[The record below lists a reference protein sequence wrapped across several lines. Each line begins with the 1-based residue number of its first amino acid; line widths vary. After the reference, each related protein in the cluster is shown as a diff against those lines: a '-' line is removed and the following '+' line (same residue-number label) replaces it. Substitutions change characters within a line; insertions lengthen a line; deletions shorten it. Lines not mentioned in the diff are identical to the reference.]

1 MSDDLAKD
9 LNVLNTRVNWKSS
22 QMQARVRRRY
32 WADRLFRLSGL
43 SAVVIAGLFLL
54 FLLGNIIQ
62 NGVSGFMQTSI
73 EIDIAFDPTL
83 LPDPALPSDQ
93 FAAALAQADMQRLLR
108 QALMAEFPNVS
119 GRRDI
124 IQLTRMLSSGAR
136 AQLRQVIMRDPSV
149 IGTTKRVRILAS
161 DEVDQ
166 VMKGNIDVGVSEEN
180 RKLQDRE
187 LAWLARFQQEDRV
200 SLSFHS
206 RFITGG
212 DSREPELVGV
222 RGAIAGSALTLLVT
236 LLTAFPIGLAA
247 AIYLEE
253 FAPRN
258 RFTDIIEVNINNLAA
273 VPSIVFGLLGL
284 AFFLGFMGM
293 ARSAPLVGGLTLAL
307 LTLPTIIISAR
318 AAIAAVP
325 GSIRDAARG
334 LGASPMQVAFHHV
347 VPLAM
352 PGIMTGTIIGMARAL
367 GESAPLLMIGM
378 VAFIVDVPGGVNDP
392 ATVLPVQIYLWADSP
407 ERAFIEKT
415 SAAIMVLLF
424 FLISMNGLAIW
435 LRQRFERKW

>member
-1 MSDDLAKD
+1 MTERMETS
-9 LNVLNTRVNWKSS
+9 VLERRVEWTSPE
-22 QMQARVRRRY
+22 MQARLKRRY
-32 WADRLFRLSGL
+32 WTDRLFRLAGF
-43 SAVVIAGLFLL
+43 SAVAAAGLFLL
-54 FLLGNIIQ
+54 VLLGNIIQ
-62 NGVSGFMQTSI
+62 TGASGFFQTSI
-73 EIDIAFDPTL
+73 EIDVTFDPAI
-83 LPDPALPSDQ
+83 LPDPALAPDA
-93 FAAALAQADMQRLLR
+93 FAAAMAQVNLQRLVR
-108 QALMAEFPNVS
+108 SALQQKFPDVS
-119 GRRDI
+119 GRADTIR
-124 IQLTRMLSSGAR
+124 LTRMFSSGAR
-136 AQLRQVIMRDPSV
+136 SQLRDLIMKDPSI
-149 IGTTKRVRILAS
+149 IGQTLRIPLLAS
-161 DEVDQ
+161 DEIDQ
-166 VMKGNIDVGVSEEN
+166 AVKGNIDISLPEEN
-180 RKLQDRE
+180 RKLKNKE
-187 LAWLARFQQEDRV
+187 VAWLNILQSEDRV
-200 SLSFHS
+200 SLNFHP
-206 RFITGG
+206 RFLSSG

-222 RGAIAGSALTLLVT
+222 RGAVVGSGLTLLVT

-258 RFTDIIEVNINNLAA
+258 RFTTIIEININNLAA

-284 AFFLGFMGM
+284 AFFLGVMGM

-325 GSIRDAARG
+325 QSIRDAARG

-347 VPLAM
+347 IPLAM
-352 PGIMTGTIIGMARAL
+352 PGILTGTIIGMARAL

-424 FLISMNGLAIW
+424 FLISMNGIAIW
-435 LRQRFERKW
+435 LRQKFERKW

>member
-1 MSDDLAKD
+1 MIDPDGHMQPDVQGVDWTSP
-9 LNVLNTRVNWKSS
+9 
-22 QMQARVRRRY
+22 QMQARLKKRY
-32 WADRLFRLSGL
+32 WVDRLFRGLGL
-43 SAVVIAGLFLL
+43 SAVAAAALFLIV
-54 FLLGNIIQ
+54 LLGNIIQ
-62 NGVSGFMQTSI
+62 TGISGFFQTSI
-73 EIDIAFDPTL
+73 EIDISFDAAILPDPTL
-83 LPDPALPSDQ
+83 PRNEFSQAV
-93 FAAALAQADMQRLLR
+93 AQVNMQRIIR
-108 QALMAEFPNVS
+108 QALLEKFPDVS
-119 GRRDI
+119 GRSDTIR
-124 IQLTRMLSSGAR
+124 LTRMLSSGSR
-136 AQLRQVIMRDPSV
+136 SQLRSLIVRKPEIV
-149 IGTTKRVRILAS
+149 GTKLPVQLLAS

-166 VMKGNIDVGVSEEN
+166 AVKGNIDISLPEEN
-180 RKLQDRE
+180 RKLKNKE
-187 LAWLARFQQEDRV
+187 VGWLNQLQLEDRV
-200 SLSFHS
+200 SLNFHP
-206 RFITGG
+206 RFITSG

-222 RGAIAGSALTLLVT
+222 WGAAVGSGITLLVT

-258 RFTDIIEVNINNLAA
+258 RLTTIIEININNLAA

-284 AFFLGFMGM
+284 AVFLGAMGM

-318 AAIAAVP
+318 SAISAVP
-325 GSIRDAARG
+325 QSIRDAARG

-347 VPLAM
+347 IPLAM
-352 PGIMTGTIIGMARAL
+352 PGVLTGTIIGMARAL

-378 VAFIVDVPGGVNDP
+378 VAFIVDVPTGINDP

-424 FLISMNGLAIW
+424 FLISMNGVAIW
-435 LRQRFERKW
+435 MRQKFERNW

>member
-1 MSDDLAKD
+1 MIDELDREPDILEQ
-9 LNVLNTRVNWKSS
+9 RVDWTLPE
-22 QMQARVRRRY
+22 MQARLRRRY
-32 WADRLFRLSGL
+32 WTDRLFRAVGL
-43 SAVVIAGLFLL
+43 SAVVSAGLFLF
-54 FLLGNIIQ
+54 FLLANIIQ
-62 NGVSGFMQTSI
+62 NGTSGFLQATV
-73 EIDIAFDPTL
+73 EVDVTFDASL
-83 LPDPALPSDQ
+83 LPHPSLDKSDYVQ
-93 FAAALAQADMQRLLR
+93 QLARVDMQRILR
-108 QALMAEFPNVS
+108 QALLEMFPGVE
-119 GRRDI
+119 GRSDTVR
-124 IQLTRMLSSGAR
+124 LTRMLSSGAR
-136 AQLRQVIMRDPSV
+136 TQLRELIANKPNL
-149 IGTTKRVRILAS
+149 IGQTIKVRLLAS

-166 VMKGNIDVGVSEEN
+166 AIKGNIDISLPEEF
-180 RKLQDRE
+180 RKLKNKE
-187 LAWLARFQQEDRV
+187 VTWLGTLQQQDRV
-200 SLSFHS
+200 SLDFNP
-206 RFITGG
+206 RFLIAG

-222 RGAIAGSALTLLVT
+222 WGAVVGSALTLLVT
-236 LLTAFPIGLAA
+236 LVSAFPIGLAA

-258 RFTDIIEVNINNLAA
+258 RLTDVVEISINNLAA

-284 AFFLGFMGM
+284 AFFLGVMGM

-325 GSIRDAARG
+325 RSIRDAARG

-347 VPLAM
+347 IPLAM
-352 PGIMTGTIIGMARAL
+352 PGILTGTIIGMARAL

-378 VAFIVDVPGGVNDP
+378 VAFIVDVPAGINDP

-424 FLISMNGLAIW
+424 FLISMNGIAIW
-435 LRQRFERKW
+435 LRQKFERKW

>member
-1 MSDDLAKD
+1 MTD
-9 LNVLNTRVNWKSS
+9 NTRNILDQQVDWHSPKVR
-22 QMQARVRRRY
+22 ARLRRRHRT
-32 WADRLFRLSGL
+32 DFLFRAIGF
-43 SAVVIAGLFLL
+43 SAVAAAGLFLV
-54 FLLGNIIQ
+54 FLLGNIIK
-62 NGVSGFMQTSI
+62 NGAPGFLQTSI
-73 EIDIAFDPTL
+73 EVDVAFDPSL
-83 LPDPALPSDQ
+83 LPDPTLERAE
-93 FAAALAQADMQRLLR
+93 FAAAMARVDLQRLLR
-108 QALMAEFPNVS
+108 QSLLDHFPEVS
-119 GRRDI
+119 GRADTIR
-124 IQLTRMLSSGAR
+124 LTRMLSSGAR
-136 AQLRQVIMRDPSV
+136 AQLRDILVRNPAV
-149 IGTTKRVRILAS
+149 VGTTGKVWLLAS

-166 VMKGNIDVGVSEEN
+166 VVKGNVDISLPEQN
-180 RKLQDRE
+180 RKLKNKE
-187 LAWLARFQQEDRV
+187 LVWLQRFESEGRV

-206 RFITGG
+206 RFITAG

-222 RGAIAGSALTLLVT
+222 WGAIVGSGLTLLVT
-236 LLTAFPIGLAA
+236 LLTAFPIGVAS

-253 FAPRN
+253 FAPKN
-258 RFTDIIEVNINNLAA
+258 RFTDIVEVNINNLAA

-284 AFFLGFMGM
+284 AFFLGVMGM
-293 ARSAPLVGGLTLAL
+293 ARSAPIVGGLTLAL

-325 GSIRDAARG
+325 PSIRDAARG
-334 LGASPMQVAFHHV
+334 LGASSMQVAFHHV

-352 PGIMTGTIIGMARAL
+352 PGILTGTIIGMARAL

-392 ATVLPVQIYLWADSP
+392 ATVLPVQIFLWADSP

-424 FLISMNGLAIW
+424 FLIAMNGMAIW

>member
-1 MSDDLAKD
+1 MSDDRANNLD
-9 LNVLNTRVNWKSS
+9 VLSRRVNWKST
-22 QMQARVRRRY
+22 QMRARVRRRY
-32 WADRLFRLSGL
+32 WADRLFRLSGF

-62 NGVSGFMQTSI
+62 NGISGFMQTSI

-83 LPDPALPSDQ
+83 LPDPTLPPDQ
-93 FAAALAQADMQRLLR
+93 FSAALARADMQRLLR

-136 AQLRQVIMRDPSV
+136 AQLRQVILKDPSV

-180 RKLQDRE
+180 RKLQDKE
-187 LAWLARFQQEDRV
+187 LAWLGRFQQEDRV

-222 RGAIAGSALTLLVT
+222 RGAITGSALTLLVT
-236 LLTAFPIGLAA
+236 LLTAFPVGLAA